1 MQPSGQAITSD
12 AIPGD
17 GVGIRPGITIVTVGT
32 VDGMTPGTMAI
43 TTPSIMATMAGVIL
57 GIMAGMAITIPGIT
71 AITIPGVM
79 ATMATTTW
87 AIPIIQRFTMAV
99 HPVAIP
105 LIQAIRV
112 RSIVTV
118 VLMAILPETDQRLLA
133 HIHPV

>member
-1 MQPSGQAITSD
+1 MAGMA
-12 AIPGD
+12 
-17 GVGIRPGITIVTVGT
+17 
-32 VDGMTPGTMAI
+32 DGMIPGTMAI

-105 LIQAIRV
+105 ILAIRV
-112 RSIVTV
+112 RSTVTV
-118 VLMAILPETDQRLLA
+118 VLMVILPETDQRLRT